1 MNRELLRTLLRT
13 EGPTLSMALLLG
25 LAGGAV
31 FGSPLG
37 GLCVALAG
45 LVVVHMVHAVRLLQ
59 WQLSPKQHELPDG
72 HGLWAV
78 IYDGALA
85 RHRQSRRRKKRLAA
99 ILKEFRASTGALPD
113 AAVVLD
119 SADRISW
126 FNHAAV
132 ALLNLQSSR
141 DIGQRVANLLR
152 HPRFQA
158 YLDSVDEEYRGIEMP
173 GLNEAEQTLWLR
185 LIPYGRQQRLLIARD
200 ITDRKRIEQMRRDF
214 VSNASHELRTPLTVV
229 SGYLEM
235 MVAEARAGDE
245 GLAPWAEPI
254 SEMQRQAV
262 RMESI
267 IADMLKLARLEAAGR
282 ISEREPISM
291 ARLLRDALK
300 EAEALSDGRHAIS
313 AQIDE
318 SLGLAGQSSEL
329 QSIVGNLLS
338 NAVRYTPEGGRIDV
352 RWAREGEAR
361 VLEVADTGI
370 GITPRDP
377 PRLTERFYRADI
389 ARSRETGGTGLGLAI
404 VKHAVERHGGQLE
417 IDSTPGRGSRFRC
430 RFPAAPRPPGVHEAV
445 TKAS

>member
-1 MNRELLRTLLRT
+1 M
-13 EGPTLSMALLLG
+13 
-25 LAGGAV
+25 
-31 FGSPLG
+31 
-37 GLCVALAG
+37 
-45 LVVVHMVHAVRLLQ
+45 
-59 WQLSPKQHELPDG
+59 
-72 HGLWAV
+72 
-78 IYDGALA
+78 
-85 RHRQSRRRKKRLAA
+85 
-99 ILKEFRASTGALPD
+99 
-113 AAVVLD
+113 
-119 SADRISW
+119 
-126 FNHAAV
+126 
-132 ALLNLQSSR
+132 
-141 DIGQRVANLLR
+141 
-152 HPRFQA
+152 
-158 YLDSVDEEYRGIEMP
+158 DEEYRGIEMP

-370 GITPRDP
+370 GITPRDL